1 MGDERLGEGNCA
13 PLQGSNGGR
22 GFGRNGGTLTNQ
34 AAAIYAFKR
43 IGLTRREA
51 DVLLWIAR
59 GQSNAEIG
67 TSLRIS
73 PRTVKKHLEH
83 IFKKL
88 SVKTRLA
95 AAVRASEVYL
105 SGSAGSRRRIA
116 RPPRRAQAPAAV
128 CDAAHAGIVRAAGAE
143 AC

>member
-1 MGDERLGEGNCA
+1 M
-13 PLQGSNGGR
+13 
-22 GFGRNGGTLTNQ
+22 NQ
-34 AAAIYAFKR
+34 PSAIFAFKR

-95 AAVRASEVYL
+95 AAVKAGEVCL
-105 SGSAGSRRRIA
+105 SS
-116 RPPRRAQAPAAV
+116 
-128 CDAAHAGIVRAAGAE
+128 AAGARQRL
-143 AC
+143 ARPFCHTDTNGTARR

>member
-1 MGDERLGEGNCA
+1 MVDERRAEKLARQCG
-13 PLQGSNGGR
+13 QGAAGGR
-22 GFGRNGGTLTNQ
+22 FGRHGGTITNQ
-34 AAAIYAFKR
+34 AAAIFAFKKL
-43 IGLTRREA
+43 GLTRREA

-67 TSLRIS
+67 ASLRIS

-95 AAVRASEVYL
+95 AAVK
-105 SGSAGSRRRIA
+105 AGEFYFNGATSSRQRLA
-116 RPPRRAQAPAAV
+116 RPMRRHRADNAV
-128 CDAAHAGIVRAAGAE
+128 RDAAHTGDARMAITT